1 MPKYQ
6 AYTSMRPVRLPICSQ
21 ACKHRSYDPGMKG
34 SVMKGSVMKSI
45 GECVTNN
52 FQHRDNELTDKV
64 RDEVI

>member
-1 MPKYQ
+1 MAKYQ

-34 SVMKGSVMKSI
+34 SVMKSI

-52 FQHRDNELTDKV
+52 FQHRDNELTDKI